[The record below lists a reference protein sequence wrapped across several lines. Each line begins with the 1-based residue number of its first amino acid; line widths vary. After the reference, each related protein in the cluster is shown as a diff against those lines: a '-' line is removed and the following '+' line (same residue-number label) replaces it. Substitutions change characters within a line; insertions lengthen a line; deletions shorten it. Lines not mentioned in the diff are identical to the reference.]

1 MKVQMK
7 AKMKVEMKVK
17 MKLNFHLILY
27 VKKIENISENF
38 IFGMYISSL
47 IDEEEC
53 GLKYFDFDN
62 KDKDLCEIISNV
74 GINYVRVRIWN
85 NPYDL
90 SGKGYGGGNSDM
102 DKAILIGKRV
112 TKYGMKLMASF
123 HFSDFYADPAIQ
135 KLPKAWA
142 GFNLD
147 QKIEAAIIYSKV

>member
-1 MKVQMK
+1 
-7 AKMKVEMKVK
+7 MKVK

-53 GLKYFDFDN
+53 GVKYFDFDN
-62 KDKDLCEIISNV
+62 KEKDLCEIISNV

-90 SGKGYGGGNSDM
+90 IGKGYGGE
-102 DKAILIGKRV
+102 IVIWI
-112 TKYGMKLMASF
+112 KL
-123 HFSDFYADPAIQ
+123 Y
-135 KLPKAWA
+135 
-142 GFNLD
+142 
-147 QKIEAAIIYSKV
+147 